1 MSDPITVYIVK
12 QRKGWSVELNGVVRS
27 GHPTRDKA
35 IAHAREAVTG
45 REARIRIQE
54 DAGAWREE
62 RSFSPKG

>member
-1 MSDPITVYIVK
+1 MSEPITLYIVK
-12 QRKGWSVELNGVVRS
+12 QRRGWSVELNGVVRS
-27 GHPTRDKA
+27 GHPTREKA
-35 IAHAREAVTG
+35 IARAREACSG